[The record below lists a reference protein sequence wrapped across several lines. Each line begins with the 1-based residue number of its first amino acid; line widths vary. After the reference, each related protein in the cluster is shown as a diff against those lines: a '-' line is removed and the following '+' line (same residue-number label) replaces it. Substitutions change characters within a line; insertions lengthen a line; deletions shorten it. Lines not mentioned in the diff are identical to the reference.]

1 MVVSSF
7 STASFSTS
15 LDWCLLASTFDG
27 TASPTAHLDDGNR
40 RVLSQPVLDHLLRSP
55 GLKPPD
61 IRILELLL
69 DNLVQPVQAAIVTT
83 DPLVKLEI
91 QTTQRG
97 AVLELGL
104 VVDICGSKAINL
116 DATW

>member
-1 MVVSSF
+1 M
-7 STASFSTS
+7 
-15 LDWCLLASTFDG
+15 
-27 TASPTAHLDDGNR
+27 
-40 RVLSQPVLDHLLRSP
+40 
-55 GLKPPD
+55 
-61 IRILELLL
+61 
-69 DNLVQPVQAAIVTT
+69 TT